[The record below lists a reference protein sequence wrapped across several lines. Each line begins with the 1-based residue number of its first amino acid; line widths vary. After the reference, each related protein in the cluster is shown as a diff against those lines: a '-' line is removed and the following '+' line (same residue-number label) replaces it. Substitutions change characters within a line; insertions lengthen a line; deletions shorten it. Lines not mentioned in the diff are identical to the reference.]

1 MSVRPLLCT
10 CALISA
16 LVIGSGTTAAQTAD
30 TGRTSLRLFGGAF
43 AGMNMHSGDFSAL
56 PGVPNCCVS
65 FSSGSGFG
73 LTINAGIETQLS
85 AGLFDR
91 PMYVGIAASYQMLSG
106 TFTESEFVGNII
118 NGSTVTQGLVE
129 HELDASY
136 GVIGIEPYV
145 SLPILPS
152 IPLSA
157 HIGVL
162 AGIPLGAS
170 YAQKQALTSPS
181 DPGYTF
187 ENGSRE
193 RNISEGALP
202 DASGLYAGI
211 VLGLSYEI
219 NLGDGL
225 TVSPEIRYQLGL
237 TNVVSSVPWTISTFR
252 GGATVQYRLPKSEP
266 PPPPPPPPAPEPPP
280 PPPPPP
286 VIAELRSQVR
296 IEGRS
301 AQGDTID
308 VAAINEV
315 VATVSYE
322 AAPVLFFEKNST
334 IPVASSSQLGMYQQN
349 VLTAVRSYMQSHPND
364 RITIIGSS
372 ASDEAAPL
380 ARERVSWVVRELGLI
395 DARMT
400 VRTERATE
408 AKYPELLDEQRSV
421 SFLINDR
428 AMVIPVIQRD
438 TTRSASDIILPVAH
452 LVTCEAGPCATQL
465 RARFAGTDLSV
476 QGSGPVYSVVLPQ
489 RLLLTEGQTEV
500 LEAQGT
506 AKDTTGRIASSNDV
520 VIIAPRVKSRS
531 EVRTTVTPQR
541 LEGEPILLGHFAFDG
556 TTFITTNTDGVA
568 EVRKA
573 LKDGKKV
580 SLLASADNCG
590 LADYNADLVQ
600 RRARAAVE
608 LLGVREQDVFITTI
622 CTTAEA
628 NTTPMDRVSNRSVR
642 AIIR

>member
-1 MSVRPLLCT
+1 MNVRLLLCT
-10 CALISA
+10 CAIVSA
-16 LVIGSGTTAAQTAD
+16 LVIGHGTTLAQTSD

-43 AGMNMHSGDFSAL
+43 AGLNMHSGDFATL
-56 PGVPNCCVS
+56 PGVPNCCVT
-65 FSSGSGFG
+65 FSSGTGFG
-73 LTINAGIETQLS
+73 LTINAGMETQLS
-85 AGLFDR
+85 VSVFDR
-91 PMYVGIAASYQMLSG
+91 PLYLGVAASYQMLSG

-136 GVIGIEPYV
+136 GVVGVEPYITI
-145 SLPILPS
+145 PILPS

-157 HIGVL
+157 HIGVM

-193 RNISEGALP
+193 RNLSEGALP

-219 NLGDGL
+219 DCGEGL
-225 TVSPEIRYQLGL
+225 TISPEIRYQIGL
-237 TNVVSSVPWTISTFR
+237 TNLVSSLPWTISTIR
-252 GGATVQYRLPKSEP
+252 GGATVQYRLPKSKP
-266 PPPPPPPPAPEPPP
+266 APPPPPPPAPEPPP

-301 AQGDTID
+301 TQGDTIE

-334 IPVASSSQLGMYQQN
+334 MPVASSSQLGMYQQN
-349 VLTAVRSYMQSHPND
+349 ILKALRTYMQEHPND

-372 ASDEAAPL
+372 ASDEVASL
-380 ARERVSWVVRELGLI
+380 ARERVSWTIRELGVG
-395 DARMT
+395 DAKLT
-400 VRTERATE
+400 VRTERQTE

-428 AMVIPVIQRD
+428 AMVIPVVQRD

-452 LVTCEAGPCATQL
+452 LVTCEAGPCTTEL

-489 RLLLTEGQTEV
+489 RLLLTEGQTEI

-506 AKDTTGRIASSNDV
+506 AKDTTGRIVSSNDV
-520 VIIAPRVKSRS
+520 AVIAPRVKSRS

-556 TTFITTNTDGVA
+556 TTFITTNMEGVA

-590 LADYNADLVQ
+590 LAEYNAELVQ

-608 LLGVREQDVFITTI
+608 LLGVREQEVFITTI